1 MVIEFTNIAAYNAG
15 LWLFAI
21 EYWCMSHMLL
31 NGYHN
36 RVTQKLKRR
45 LSLVKWSGLG
55 ILIAIGFSFC
65 MCQFYIPTSGPISIV
80 PSVMWTVSF
89 FFLLDSLW
97 RISKVMKEVADAVI
111 IYKVFYFYAATAGIA
126 ILGQIPVIGLNLFD
140 RASLKAKT
148 VVTIMN
154 NVIIFVF

>member
-1 MVIEFTNIAAYNAG
+1 
-15 LWLFAI
+15 
-21 EYWCMSHMLL
+21 MLL

-80 PSVMWTVSF
+80 PSVMWTGSF
-89 FFLLDSLW
+89 FFLLDGLW
-97 RISKVMKEVADAVI
+97 RISEVMKEVADAVI
-111 IYKVFYFYAATAGIA
+111 IYKIFYFYAATAGIA
-126 ILGQIPVIGLNLFD
+126 ILGQIPVIALHSIPNVSP
-140 RASLKAKT
+140 RANA
-148 VVTIMN
+148 VVTIIN